1 MAAQLAGSD
10 PRAAP
15 VWALIRGM
23 FEAFA
28 QRREDGVE
36 GARRAQLAARAALQ
50 LDFAG
55 AMRDVAI
62 ARYLVHFEYQ
72 PPNATAGHVRI
83 TDVLVERDGR
93 WRIVHHH
100 EGMRPVG
107 PPPLGP
113 PHPDA

>member
-1 MAAQLAGSD
+1 VKTAS
-10 PRAAP
+10 RARG
-15 VWALIRGM
+15 ALSWRL
-23 FEAFA
+23 EP
-28 QRREDGVE
+28 
-36 GARRAQLAARAALQ
+36 LQ
-50 LDFAG
+50 FDFAG